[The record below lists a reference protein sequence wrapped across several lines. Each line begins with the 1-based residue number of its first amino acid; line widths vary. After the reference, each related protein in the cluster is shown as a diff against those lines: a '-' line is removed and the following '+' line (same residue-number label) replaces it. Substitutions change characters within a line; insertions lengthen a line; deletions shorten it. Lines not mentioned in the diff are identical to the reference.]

1 MKKPRRKKTASR
13 RQSAVAVARRATGSV
28 AHAKLKKFATINE
41 PAAQRAAATEKAG
54 RQEMREI
61 QRLFAKAI
69 MRPLTKGYNMQPKWT
84 DGRSTKKAVGKFIKP
99 NDRLSSFERIEI
111 YNKQYWFRLLDS
123 LYEDFPGLR
132 ALLGDARFHQLSI
145 AYIDKHPSTSF
156 TLRDLGQHM
165 EKFLAKNPKWTQ
177 PHEKFARDLVRLEWA
192 HILAFDGAEL
202 PPLEIDELLDRA
214 DPATLKLNLQPYL
227 TLLACDYPVDD
238 FLISVRRRE
247 EPRGEA
253 SNAISEKRTHAR
265 TKKVKVPKPE
275 KAYLAIHR
283 QDQGVWY
290 KRLDPAAYRVL
301 RALQKGETLQK
312 AVERAALRGKS
323 AENFPRTLQN
333 WFAQWAAFGWFCRA

>member
-1 MKKPRRKKTASR
+1 MKKPRRKRAV
-13 RQSAVAVARRATGSV
+13 VAVDRRATGSV
-28 AHAKLKKFATINE
+28 AHAKPKEGANLNAPRARRSRATADGYTQMRDIQRAFAT
-41 PAAQRAAATEKAG
+41 
-54 RQEMREI
+54 
-61 QRLFAKAI
+61 AI

-84 DGRSTKKAVGKFIKP
+84 DGRSTKKAVAKFIKP

-132 ALLGDARFHQLSI
+132 ALLGDERFHQLSI

-165 EKFLAKNPKWTQ
+165 EKFLAKNPKWTK
-177 PHEKFARDLVRLEWA
+177 PHQKFARDLVKLEWA

-202 PPLEIDELLDRA
+202 PPLEIDELLDGA
-214 DPATLKLNLQPYL
+214 NPATLKLNLQPYL

-238 FLISVRRRE
+238 FLISVRRRA

-265 TKKVKVPKPE
+265 TKKVKVPKPQ
-275 KAYLAIHR
+275 KSYLAIHR

-290 KRLDPAAYRVL
+290 KRLDPAAYRIC

-312 AVERAALRGKS
+312 AVERANVRGKA
-323 AENFPRTLQN
+323 AEDFSQTLQR
-333 WFAQWAAFGWFCRA
+333 WFAQWASFGWFCKTPQM